1 MDFQMRSFR
10 LPWRRQSDV
19 SHTGLPRGN
28 SHARPGHTVAA
39 APTVPADHS
48 LPSPYADDLLGQL
61 GIGGL
66 ERGARRS
73 DPSSHTSIGAPDST
87 DVLIDTLHAQ
97 YWRALA
103 DPHASVTV
111 EWAST
116 AGEAEPITRTSAPD
130 SQGCPDPRRDHDSI
144 EAMLLGDRTLED
156 VFERL
161 DEHSAS
167 LPEDEPVPEIL
178 HLFAPSDFRAEAV
191 QHPPALTRRE
201 HHVLTMDS
209 PLSAPLRKDED

>member
-1 MDFQMRSFR
+1 M
-10 LPWRRQSDV
+10 
-19 SHTGLPRGN
+19 
-28 SHARPGHTVAA
+28 
-39 APTVPADHS
+39 PADDS
-48 LPSPYADDLLGQL
+48 LASPYADDLLGQL

-87 DVLIDTLHAQ
+87 DALIDTLHAQ

-130 SQGCPDPRRDHDSI
+130 SQGCLDPRRDHDSI